1 MSSKVNF
8 LNSETYGVNSAI
20 QLGFVF
26 AILAAITSSSKA
38 VFVKLIY
45 LQSEISALELLLV
58 RLLIALPFFVL
69 LIIWPR
75 IQRHSQYTHLPEEG
89 FESKEKLKLGL
100 TLFWLGFTGYY
111 FASLTDFIG
120 LSYISAGLERLVL
133 FTYPT
138 LVLAIESIWKR
149 RRPSN
154 RTLSGVFICYLGLFA
169 AFSHDLS
176 QTGHSKDIWT
186 GVGWV
191 ALSGLSFAF
200 YYLATSSIVAQIGAR
215 RLTGYAG
222 IVATIC
228 TVIHFALVGNW
239 SFLWTLTNEVWFL
252 IAAISILCT
261 LLPSL
266 FLASAIQRLG
276 PGLTANLGSIGPMLT
291 ILIAWWL
298 LGESISSAQ
307 ILGMGLV
314 VLGIHQMKKV
324 A

>member
-1 MSSKVNF
+1 
-8 LNSETYGVNSAI
+8 T
-20 QLGFVF
+20 
-26 AILAAITSSSKA
+26 
-38 VFVKLIY
+38 
-45 LQSEISALELLLV
+45 
-58 RLLIALPFFVL
+58 
-69 LIIWPR
+69 
-75 IQRHSQYTHLPEEG
+75 EG
-89 FESKEKLKLGL
+89 FNVKEQLKIGL
-100 TLFWLGFTGYY
+100 ILFWLGFTGYY

-149 RRPSN
+149 KAPSM
-154 RTLSGVFICYLGLFA
+154 TTVSGVFICYLGLFA

-176 QTGHSKDIWT
+176 QAGQSEEIWI

-200 YYLATSSIVAQIGAR
+200 YYLATSSIVAKIGAR
-215 RLTGYAG
+215 KLTGYAG
-222 IVATIC
+222 VVATIC
-228 TVIHFALVGNW
+228 TLVHFALVGDW
-239 SFLWTLTNEVWFL
+239 TFLQSLTNDVLLL

-261 LLPSL
+261 ILPSL

-298 LGESISSAQ
+298 LGETISAAQ
-307 ILGMGLV
+307 VLGMGLV